1 MDAMT
6 PPTLEAFYAAMEPKD
21 RIIHEL
27 AAAMLKT
34 RYNPR
39 RSNAYR
45 SYAAE
50 QAKAAAAAA
59 KK

>member
-1 MDAMT
+1 M
-6 PPTLEAFYAAMEPKD
+6 PSPTEEETKIAAFKASLSPKD

-34 RYNPR
+34 RYDPKR
-39 RSNAYR
+39 TNAYLR
-45 SYAAE
+45 FL
-50 QAKAAAAAA
+50 